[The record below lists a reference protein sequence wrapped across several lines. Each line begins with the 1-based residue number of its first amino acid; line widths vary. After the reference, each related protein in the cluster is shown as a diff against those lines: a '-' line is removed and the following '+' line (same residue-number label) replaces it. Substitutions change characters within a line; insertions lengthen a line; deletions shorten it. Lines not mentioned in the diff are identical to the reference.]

1 MSKKSENWGGQRPGA
16 GRSIRLRLALN
27 RDAATSLHL
36 LTKHQRAALGKP
48 DLTEEEVVSTL
59 VEREWQAVQEV
70 YGPLEEAKPAKN
82 AKKSGTIIA

>member
-1 MSKKSENWGGQRPGA
+1 MSKSPNWGGKRPGA

-48 DLTEEEVVSTL
+48 ELTEEEVVSAL
-59 VEREWQAVQEV
+59 VEKEWQAVQEA
-70 YGPLEEAKPAKN
+70 YGPEAKPRG
-82 AKKSGTIIA
+82 KSGTFLA

>member
-1 MSKKSENWGGQRPGA
+1 MSKSENWGGKRPGA

-48 DLTEEEVVSTL
+48 ALTEEEVVSAL
-59 VEREWQAVQEV
+59 VEREWLAIQEA
-70 YGPLEEAKPAKN
+70 YGPLEEAKPAK
-82 AKKSGTIIA
+82 SGTIIA